1 LLTDPKLRSQVDAL
15 WDKFWTGGLT
25 NPLDAI
31 EQFSYLLFLKRLDD
45 RENAAERQAKRKG
58 TAYQAQVKKEMRWS
72 VWKQMKAEDMLKHL
86 KSVVFPQLASLAK
99 DESSF
104 GEYMRGAE
112 CKINKPS
119 LLVEA
124 VNLIDQME
132 ISQQNQD
139 VQGDLY
145 EYLLSHLSIAGRNG
159 QFRTPRHIIRM
170 MVQMLDPKPK
180 ERIGDLAA
188 GTGGFLI
195 NAHQHILEK
204 ATSKDI
210 LEFDADGSAHHLIGD
225 LLKDDERKFMKSK
238 KYLRG
243 FDNDSGMTMLR
254 IGSMNLM
261 LHGIQEPQFFYMDTL
276 SKGYEGAGEYDVIL
290 MNPPFKGAVDKG
302 DVHPD
307 LPGDTT
313 KSELLFLHLI
323 LRALDMGGRA
333 AVIVPDGV
341 LFGSSRAHVEL
352 RKRLIEENRLD
363 GVVSMPSGVFK
374 PYAGVSTAV
383 LLFTRGAQT
392 ERIWFYDMAHDGF
405 SLDDKRVKIE
415 ENDIPDVIGCWQNR
429 FDKKFNEKREKR
441 IGELRELLAPLKAER
456 LTLLA
461 EINRLQFESVIAP
474 PPPSPPPSLR
484 DTSPKFDLKT
494 LGDDNKV
501 AVEFGGGREGAE
513 LSAAQARL
521 SELESQISAPQSELD
536 RLTRQFWVTKEQ
548 VCKGGASLRPN
559 YDLSA
564 SRYRQVDADA
574 VYHEKPSVTLERL
587 ARLESVMLDEI
598 KELGKL
604 VNGK

>member
-1 LLTDPKLRSQVDAL
+1 MLTDPKLRSQVDAL

-58 TAYQAQVKKEMRWS
+58 TTYQAQVKKEMRWS
-72 VWKQMKAEDMLKHL
+72 VWKQMKAEEMLKHL
-86 KSVVFPQLASLAK
+86 KSVVFPQLASLT
-99 DESSF
+99 DEASSF
-104 GEYMRGAE
+104 GIYMRGAE

-204 ATSKDI
+204 ATSAGI
-210 LEFDADGSAHHLIGD
+210 LERDAEGQAHHLIGD
-225 LLKDDERKFMKSK
+225 QLSAAERTFMSSK

-307 LPGDTT
+307 LPSDTT

-352 RKRLIEENRLD
+352 RKRIIEENRLD

-383 LLFTRGAQT
+383 LFFTRGAQT
-392 ERIWFYDMAHDGF
+392 KDIWFYDMAHDGF
-405 SLDDKRVKIE
+405 SLDDKRTKVD
-415 ENDIPDVIGCWQNR
+415 ENDIPDILECWKNR
-429 FDKKFNEKREKR
+429 LKPDFGAGRTKR
-441 IGELRELLAPLKAER
+441 ISNLRRELTPLKAER
-456 LTLLA
+456 LKLHE
-461 EINRLQFESVIAP
+461 EINRLMFESVLTPSLP
-474 PPPSPPPSLR
+474 PPNTTTQTLNADSKS
-484 DTSPKFDLKT
+484 TSSDL
-494 LGDDNKV
+494 GEVPDR
-501 AVEFGGGREGAE
+501 AVGAGAA
-513 LSAAQARL
+513 LSDAQARL
-521 SELESQISAPQSELD
+521 AELQSKIVNPQSELD

-548 VCKGGASLRPN
+548 VKAN
-559 YDLSA
+559 KYDLSA
-564 SRYRQVDADA
+564 SRYRQVEADA
-574 VYHEKPSVTLERL
+574 AYHEQPSVTLERL
-587 ARLESVMLDEI
+587 ARLESVMASEI
-598 KELGKL
+598 EELKKL
-604 VNGK
+604 VKG